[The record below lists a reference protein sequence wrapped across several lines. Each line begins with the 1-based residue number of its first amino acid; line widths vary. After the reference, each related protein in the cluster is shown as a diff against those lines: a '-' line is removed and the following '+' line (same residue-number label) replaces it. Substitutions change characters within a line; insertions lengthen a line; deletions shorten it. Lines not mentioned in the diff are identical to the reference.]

1 MDIRKEAGNFV
12 EALGMLIAPGAK
24 DTGISEW
31 IAGGPTTYTQ
41 AKANTTGETGTPTF
55 YNDAG
60 QVATSQPTQG
70 GVSGSWESAQP
81 TQQTSDNGGNTSGG
95 GGSSG
100 GDSLLE
106 YLSKVNRNP
115 VQETQYQE
123 QLALQNRSKVDN
135 AAVDAAYKTLME
147 SYGMQEKSARTGAET
162 GSANVEARNKNEV
175 EKVNAELEKML
186 RDLGISQKSMRQENE
201 DILDRNVSAY
211 NALEQRANVRYGGG
225 SSSGDL
231 MRELAAKELY
241 KQQGLTRREGQ
252 SANVH
257 FETQMQDAKL
267 FISQKISDLALYK
280 QEALDDISNNLS
292 KSLAEITTRRGQ
304 SDIAKAEAKMGL
316 LQQAREEAAN
326 ITTQDQTLRNEL
338 FGAYIANI
346 QELQGKI
353 LTPQEVQ
360 TLYYDFADIN
370 FKSQGQGLDQAMA
383 YNPTR
388 FNDEEDELSQLKV

>member
-106 YLSKVNRNP
+106 YLAKINRNP

-186 RDLGISQKSMRQENE
+186 RDLGITQKSMR
-201 DILDRNVSAY
+201 
-211 NALEQRANVRYGGG
+211 
-225 SSSGDL
+225 
-231 MRELAAKELY
+231 
-241 KQQGLTRREGQ
+241 
-252 SANVH
+252 
-257 FETQMQDAKL
+257 
-267 FISQKISDLALYK
+267 
-280 QEALDDISNNLS
+280 
-292 KSLAEITTRRGQ
+292 
-304 SDIAKAEAKMGL
+304 
-316 LQQAREEAAN
+316 
-326 ITTQDQTLRNEL
+326 
-338 FGAYIANI
+338 
-346 QELQGKI
+346 
-353 LTPQEVQ
+353 
-360 TLYYDFADIN
+360 
-370 FKSQGQGLDQAMA
+370 
-383 YNPTR
+383 
-388 FNDEEDELSQLKV
+388 